1 MNKFIKKASIYI
13 LVMLFAAA
21 VIFTAN
27 YYYGQ
32 KIAEDVEIEIRKTAA
47 ANDYQL
53 RSLEVESN
61 PLLQKID
68 IRDASIT
75 KRDQFNLIVNQAEI
89 SFNWQQII
97 NYIRNQNFE
106 FNKNLETKIAQI
118 NYSNLN
124 KNYQINIKGA
134 ELHYQGNLTEE
145 NILAIKNENDLQLL
159 LEDNHNL
166 DFTAA
171 ELKYNFPY
179 YRSYGLS
186 EQDWNRLSTF
196 SDFKLRVDYDQA
208 NQNLKLEE
216 FNLSSELLKI
226 IYNFDSII
234 DYNEQE
240 QQIYVEEAKGN
251 YDFHLTASD
260 LNFSANAFYQDLE
273 FNQFDFNGSFDLTN
287 QNNRIKVNQ
296 LDFNLNLNELKLVLA
311 EIMAQQLNENS
322 FGILAENNQ
331 FEILINKFSYQQQY
345 SHPNGSSHSELDS
358 SILLAELDTEYNY
371 SEEIPYISSG
381 ELRYKPQTA
390 KAEQLN
396 SFLQLVLSERITRN
410 EDGFYQLKFWGPIDS
425 LNLE

>member
-13 LVMLFAAA
+13 LLMLFAAA

-32 KIAEDVEIEIRKTAA
+32 KIAEDVEAEIRSTAA
-47 ANDYQL
+47 ANNYQL
-53 RSLEVESN
+53 RNLEVESN
-61 PLLQKID
+61 PLLQKIN
-68 IRDASIT
+68 IRNAGLT
-75 KRDQFNLIVNQAEI
+75 KTDQFNLIVNQAEI
-89 SFNWQQII
+89 NFNWQQII

-106 FNKNLETKIAQI
+106 FDKDLDSKIAQI

-124 KNYQINIKGA
+124 NNYQINLKDA

-145 NILAIKNENDLQLL
+145 NILAVKNENDLQLL
-159 LEDNHNL
+159 LEDDHNL

-186 EQDWNRLSTF
+186 EQDWNRVSTF
-196 SDFKLRVDYDQA
+196 SDFKLRIDYDQA
-208 NQNLKLEE
+208 NRNLKLEE

-240 QQIYVEEAKGN
+240 QQIYVEEAKGD

-260 LNFSANAFYQDLE
+260 LNFSNNAFYQDLE
-273 FNQFDFNGSFDLTN
+273 FSQFDFNGSFDLIN
-287 QNNRIKVNQ
+287 QNNRVKANQ
-296 LDFNLNLNELKLVLA
+296 LNFNLNLDEFKLVLT
-311 EIMAQQLNENS
+311 EIMAQQLNNNS

-331 FEILINKFSYQQQY
+331 FEILINQFSYQQQY
-345 SHPNGSSHSELDS
+345 SHPNGSSQSELDS
-358 SILLAELDTEYNY
+358 SMLLAELDAEYNY

-425 LNLE
+425 LNFD